1 MPNSRLALSTHRATA
16 DTWVMLDLIGLPRS
30 LGSWPVS
37 SSFGT
42 FRRGH
47 FAHFVAARTE
57 IRRVRNCY
65 FGRGYRRLTQHIT
78 AASNRLDVVVTAGCS
93 GKLFAER
100 ANQNIN
106 DFGLGL
112 VSSPVKVVEDHT
124 FWQDRSFPPAEE
136 VEDAVFLRG

>member
-1 MPNSRLALSTHRATA
+1 MPNSRHALPTDRATA
-16 DTWVMLDLIGLPRS
+16 DAWVMLDLIGPPRS

-37 SSFGT
+37 LSFGT
-42 FRRGH
+42 FRHGH
-47 FAHFVAARTE
+47 FAHFVAACTE

-65 FGRGYRRLTQHIT
+65 FGRRYRRLTQHIA
-78 AASNRLDVVVTAGCS
+78 AASHRLDVVVTAGCS

-124 FWQDRSFPPAEE
+124 LCKDRSFPQAE
-136 VEDAVFLRG
+136 